1 MDADGQHHVA
11 RMDDTVTARNL
22 HERAQ
27 AVAVP
32 DFNYLEQCVE
42 GIVEGLS
49 RHRHRAAADPA
60 AGRRSQAHR
69 AG

>member
-1 MDADGQHHVA
+1 MDPDGQHHVA
-11 RMDDTVTARNL
+11 RMDDTVTARTL

-32 DFNYLEQCVE
+32 DFNFLEQCVE

-49 RHRHRAAADPA
+49 RHRHRAADDADRHD
-60 AGRRSQAHR
+60 G
-69 AG
+69 